1 MEYTVKNLIRGD
13 RVNWAVLLFLSMLS
27 LLIVYSA
34 TGALAF
40 RQAGGNTFYFLIRQI
55 VFLGLGFAIIVV
67 MVKVVPVK
75 LYSILARILVIFS
88 IFLLLVA
95 LGLKFAGKAGD
106 SSGRTLNLGFISFQP
121 AEIAKLAVI
130 MYTAKILGIE
140 QGSEEGLKKAFWK
153 ILVVAGIIC
162 GLIMISNFSTA
173 ALLFLTVISMM
184 FVGRIPF
191 RHLALV
197 VAAGIAML
205 VSIYFLADHLENL
218 PARFQTFRG
227 RIERFIHGDPAAE
240 TGITQADYAKLAIY
254 EGGIFGK
261 LPGNSDVANYMAA
274 AYNDFIYAIIIEEYG
289 LIGGILLMGLYMILF
304 FRGIMIVKRTNRTFP
319 AFLVT
324 GLTLLLVY
332 QAMVNMGV
340 SSGVLPVTGQ
350 PLPWVSMGG
359 TSLLFTSVA
368 FGCILSVSYQNQRD
382 SAVKAETAVQVVIPD
397 DDQEMKE

>member
-13 RVNWAVLLFLSMLS
+13 RVIWAVLLFLSMLS

-140 QGSEEGLKKAFWK
+140 RNRKK
-153 ILVVAGIIC
+153 
-162 GLIMISNFSTA
+162 
-173 ALLFLTVISMM
+173 
-184 FVGRIPF
+184 
-191 RHLALV
+191 
-197 VAAGIAML
+197 
-205 VSIYFLADHLENL
+205 D
-218 PARFQTFRG
+218 
-227 RIERFIHGDPAAE
+227 
-240 TGITQADYAKLAIY
+240 
-254 EGGIFGK
+254 
-261 LPGNSDVANYMAA
+261 
-274 AYNDFIYAIIIEEYG
+274 
-289 LIGGILLMGLYMILF
+289 
-304 FRGIMIVKRTNRTFP
+304 
-319 AFLVT
+319 
-324 GLTLLLVY
+324 
-332 QAMVNMGV
+332 
-340 SSGVLPVTGQ
+340 
-350 PLPWVSMGG
+350 
-359 TSLLFTSVA
+359 
-368 FGCILSVSYQNQRD
+368 
-382 SAVKAETAVQVVIPD
+382 
-397 DDQEMKE
+397 